1 MDSAEFHAAVYHVV
15 RQIPH
20 LKVTSYGHIAKLIGM
35 PRHSRHVGQALKFLS
50 PNTTPPVPWYRVV
63 SSSGAIS
70 SRGPGTNGAQN
81 QRDELEAEG
90 VEVTT
95 GRTGEMRIDFGRW
108 GWFPEVGSVDLPHG
122 LNVAEQ

>member
-1 MDSAEFHAAVYHVV
+1 
-15 RQIPH
+15 
-20 LKVTSYGHIAKLIGM
+20 
-35 PRHSRHVGQALKFLS
+35 
-50 PNTTPPVPWYRVV
+50 
-63 SSSGAIS
+63 
-70 SRGPGTNGAQN
+70 
-81 QRDELEAEG
+81 LEAEG